1 MLFYSNL
8 VLFYSNLIASHLT
21 SSLLTSSHLIY
32 LSHLILSIYLILSHL
47 IWSYLTLS
55 DLICFYL
62 MLYHAI
68 SCYLML
74 SHLIYLI
81 LFFLFYLVWFIHLIH
96 LIYLICLIHLI
107 HLILSDLNVDL
118 NLNLIYQ
125 ASNQSTCLY
134 TYLPIYMHFCIM
146 NYDHHCRGILQF
158 FSFHKGHLLWG
169 WSSIWMKPWC
179 GVMGVLKSRIFQIR
193 MGEILRKTMILG
205 DKTYEKPMI
214 WRG

>member
-96 LIYLICLIHLI
+96 LIYLIWLIHLI

-134 TYLPIYMHFCIM
+134 TPTYLHAFLYYELWSSLPRDSAVFQLPQGALALRLVLDLDETLVRSHGGFEVQDLSDSDGWNFKK
-146 NYDHHCRGILQF
+146 NYDFG
-158 FSFHKGHLLWG
+158 G
-169 WSSIWMKPWC
+169 
-179 GVMGVLKSRIFQIR
+179 
-193 MGEILRKTMILG
+193 
-205 DKTYEKPMI
+205 
-214 WRG
+214 